1 MKINSLNWVL
11 SVALACAATACGS
24 TSEGAGATG
33 GTGGAAGAGGTRSNG
48 REALGFVVA
57 DFGFLYP
64 NTDLT
69 TYPGGENDD
78 FDVEG
83 VPGFDLDSADGG
95 GTEPGT
101 CSHEDFNDTDGAPGV
116 DYGLWSFLR
125 AFEPLGQGQ
134 LVDSVVSSA
143 VKNGEMSI
151 VMELGGVDDLVND
164 DEVTVQIFSTQ
175 DSPLVG
181 TDGQVL
187 PNGTLAVHPDAKF
200 HSTIATGEIKDGVL
214 EAGPFDVSL
223 KFFIQIVDA
232 NMLLTDNY
240 IRLTLGNGTAS
251 GVLSGHWT
259 VAQIDEIIGTP
270 TTENGNAAGFDYPQF
285 TAAMGAADAGYDEA
299 TGECTSFTTVFRL
312 DAVSAFLTD

>member
-1 MKINSLNWVL
+1 MKNNSLNWVL
-11 SVALACAATACGS
+11 TVALAFAATACGS

-33 GTGGAAGAGGTRSNG
+33 GAGGAAGAGGTRSNP
-48 REALGFVVA
+48 REAMGFVIA

-64 NTDLT
+64 NTDLG
-69 TYPGGENDD
+69 TYPDGENDD

-83 VPGFDLDSADGG
+83 VPGFDLDLTDGG
-95 GTEPGT
+95 GSEPGT
-101 CSHEDFNDTDGAPGV
+101 CNHDDFNAPDGTLGV
-116 DYGLWSFLR
+116 DYGLWSFLS
-125 AFEPLGQGQ
+125 AFGQLGQGQ
-134 LVDSVVSSA
+134 LVDGVVSSA

-175 DSPLVG
+175 DSPLIG
-181 TDGQVL
+181 TDGEVL

-240 IRLTLGNGTAS
+240 IRLTLGNGTAN

-285 TAAMGAADAGYDEA
+285 TEAMGAADAGYDDT

>member
-1 MKINSLNWVL
+1 MGYVL
-11 SVALACAATACGS
+11 G
-24 TSEGAGATG
+24 
-33 GTGGAAGAGGTRSNG
+33 
-48 REALGFVVA
+48 

-64 NTDLT
+64 EASATDF
-69 TYPGGENDD
+69 GE
-78 FDVEG
+78 EG
-83 VPGFDLDSADGG
+83 VRGLDLDSRDGG

-101 CSHEDFNDTDGAPGV
+101 CLHDDFEAPDGTPGI

-125 AFEPLGQGQ
+125 LYEPLQKSQ

-164 DEVTVQIFSTQ
+164 DEVTVQIFSTE

-187 PNGTLAVHPDAKF
+187 PNGTLAVHPDTKF
-200 HSTIATGEIKDGVL
+200 HSTIATGQIKNGVL
-214 EAGPFDVSL
+214 EAGPFDVSI

-232 NMLLTDNY
+232 NMVLTDSR

-251 GVLSGHWT
+251 GILSAHWS
-259 VAQIDEIIGTP
+259 VAQVDEIIGTP
-270 TTENGNAAGFDYPQF
+270 TTQNGNAAGFDYTEF
-285 TAAMGAADAGYDEA
+285 SAAMEAADADYDEA
-299 TGECTSFTTVFRL
+299 SGECTSFTTIFRL
-312 DAVSAFLTD
+312 DVVTAFLTD